1 MPIQYSIRNKAASL
15 QCLAAVVLLFCM
27 TGCIPSLN
35 PLYTEKDLVFL
46 PELLGTWTD
55 PKSNEIWT
63 FDKKSKTEYV
73 LTHADSN
80 YLANFRVHLVKI
92 GETIFLDLFPL
103 KQDAGD
109 YLYQMHFFPVHTFSK
124 LTASKDQLTIAML
137 DLAWLEEGIDSN
149 ELDIE
154 HAKANETIL
163 LTAPTQELQAFML
176 KHAKE
181 EAAFSDPLVLQKSP

>member
-1 MPIQYSIRNKAASL
+1 MTIPSSIRNEVASIH
-15 QCLAAVVLLFCM
+15 CRVAIGLLLGL
-27 TGCIPSLN
+27 TGCIPSIN
-35 PLYTEKDLVFL
+35 PLYSEEDLVFV

-55 PKSNEIWT
+55 PKSNETWT
-63 FDKKSKTEYV
+63 FAQKNETAYV

-80 YLANFRVHLVKI
+80 HRADFRAHLVKL
-92 GETIFLDLFPL
+92 GETIFLDLYPV
-103 KQDAGD
+103 KRDTDD
-109 YLYQMHFFPVHTFSK
+109 YLYQMHVFPVHTFSK
-124 LTASKDQLTIAML
+124 ININSDQLTIAML
-137 DLAWLEEGIDSN
+137 DLVWLKKNIDSN
-149 ELDIE
+149 EIAIE

>member
-1 MPIQYSIRNKAASL
+1 MTIQSSFRNKVASL
-15 QCLAAVVLLFCM
+15 QCLAAVVLLFGM

-80 YLANFRVHLVKI
+80 YRANFRAHLVKI
-92 GETIFLDLFPL
+92 GETIFLDLFPV

-109 YLYQMHFFPVHTFSK
+109 YLYQMHVFPVHTFSK
-124 LTASKDQLTIAML
+124 LTTSKDQVTIAML
-137 DLAWLEEGIDSN
+137 DLAWLEEGLDSN
-149 ELDIE
+149 ELAIE
-154 HAKANETIL
+154 HAKANGTTL
-163 LTAPTQELQAFML
+163 LTASTEELQAFML
-176 KHAKE
+176 KYANDA
-181 EAAFSDPLVLQKSP
+181 AAFSDPLVLQKSQ